1 MGSQQNNSSI
11 HLYFFYVATQ
21 NFLYRQLSR
30 FWDSDKK
37 KQALMSNA
45 KNRKEYKRR
54 NIEVKVK
61 IGTIKSKLVK
71 ETESRPLRIESK
83 TAEERTWCK

>member
-1 MGSQQNNSSI
+1 
-11 HLYFFYVATQ
+11 
-21 NFLYRQLSR
+21 
-30 FWDSDKK
+30 
-37 KQALMSNA
+37 MSNA
-45 KNRKEYKRR
+45 KIRKDYKRR
-54 NIEVKVK
+54 NFVVKLK